1 MLKVSFRHYLFT
13 MVFSKEDKI
22 IIENN
27 YEEKGRSVYKIW
39 KDHSL
44 TNWAYTSVK
53 RLLKH
58 FLKMV
63 ARLIEKKVLINL
75 GQSVVVCFAALTENL
90 QKKFQGKKTLIPL
103 HTHF

>member
-13 MVFSKEDKI
+13 MVFPKEDKI

-27 YEEKGRSVYKIW
+27 YEEKGWSVYKIW

-44 TNWAYTSVK
+44 KNWAYTSIK

-58 FLKMV
+58 FKDSGT
-63 ARLIEKKVLINL
+63 INRKESS
-75 GQSVVVCFAALTENL
+75 G
-90 QKKFQGKKTLIPL
+90 
-103 HTHF
+103 